1 LPAYEQPVTATLFGS
16 SPVAGSFSIA
26 SMMRL
31 APQAQQMSEPAL
43 AAALP

>member
-1 LPAYEQPVTATLFGS
+1 LPAYEQPVTATFFGS

-43 AAALP
+43 AAADP